1 MSKFFATI
9 IIVSMILC
17 IGFSS
22 PAISDTEKQT
32 LTYIVKQEPE
42 VLDPGLAAEYSVMAI
57 FPNIFEGLT
66 RIDNH
71 GLIQPGVGE
80 RTEVSE
86 DGLTYTF
93 HLNKNAKWCDGK
105 PLTSHDFV
113 YAWERVIN
121 PATGADYAWV
131 MLPYIKNAQKYYD
144 GKVGFEEV
152 GISAK
157 DDYTLEVT
165 LEEPTPFFTE
175 LTAFWTYAPVR
186 KDIVES
192 GADWHR
198 KAETLICNGAF
209 KVSEIKF
216 GQCLTLVRNENYHNK
231 ERVHLDR
238 IKYEFV
244 EDANTALSAFEAGK
258 ADGISF
264 LPDSEIPRLK
274 MTSDAFRSLPKV
286 ETQFIDINVKEKPFD
301 DVRVR
306 KALNLA
312 INKKE
317 IVDNVLRGGQIPA
330 TALVPPGIT
339 FGGEDFRNVGGDF
352 GISPT
357 GNIEK
362 AKKLLAEAGYPDGK
376 GFPTIRIK
384 TNGDKEYE
392 VIAKMW
398 EDNLGIKSELVTR
411 EWKIHIKELK
421 ALDFKVARGG
431 WTGDYNHP
439 STFLDIFTPNSGTN
453 YTNWLDEEYVRII
466 RAAHK
471 ETDTKKQLDLYHQA
485 EKILIDASPI
495 IPLYYN
501 RFSILM
507 NPEVKDWFQ
516 SPLGTIIFSSA
527 YKVK

>member
-1 MSKFFATI
+1 MSKNLTFITMVLMIMCFCWSAPVFA
-9 IIVSMILC
+9 SN
-17 IGFSS
+17 
-22 PAISDTEKQT
+22 EKKT
-32 LTYIVKQEPE
+32 ATYIVKHEPE
-42 VLDPGLAAEYSVMAI
+42 VLDPGLAAEYSHMAI
-57 FPNIFEGLT
+57 MPNIFEGLK

-71 GLIQPGVGE
+71 GKLQPGVAE
-80 RTEVSE
+80 KTVISE

-93 HLNKNAKWCDGK
+93 YLNKNAKWCDGK

-121 PATGADYAWV
+121 AATGADYAWL
-131 MLPYIKNAQKYYD
+131 MLPYIKNAQAYFDK
-144 GKVGFEEV
+144 KVGFEKV
-152 GISAK
+152 GILAI

-165 LEEPTPFFTE
+165 LAEPTPYFAE
-175 LTAFWTYAPVR
+175 LTAFWSYAPVR
-186 KDIVES
+186 KDVVES
-192 GADWHR
+192 GAGWHR

-209 KVSEIKF
+209 RVSNIKF
-216 GQCLTLVRNENYHNK
+216 GQSLTLVRNENYHDK
-231 ERVHLDR
+231 ERVQLDVV
-238 IKYEFV
+238 KYEFV

-258 ADGISF
+258 VDGISF

-274 MTSDAFRSLPKV
+274 MTSNSFKSLPKI
-286 ETQFIDINVKEKPFD
+286 ETQFIDINVKEKPYD

-306 KALNLA
+306 RALNLA

-317 IVDNVLRGGQIPA
+317 IVDSVLRGGQIPA

-339 FGGEDFRNVGGDF
+339 FGGEDFRLAGGDLE
-352 GISPT
+352 GSTT
-357 GNIEK
+357 GDIEE
-362 AKKLLAEAGYPDGK
+362 ARRLLADAGYPGGK
-376 GFPTIRIK
+376 GFPIVKIK

-398 EDNLGIKSELVTR
+398 EDNLGIKTELITR

-421 ALDFKVARGG
+421 ALEFQIARGG

-453 YTNWLDEEYVRII
+453 YTNWLDDEYVNII
-466 RAAHK
+466 MAAHK
-471 ETDTKKQLDLYHQA
+471 ETDTKKQLELYHQA
-485 EKILIDASPI
+485 EKILIDAAPI

-507 NPEVKDWFQ
+507 KPDLKGWYQ
-516 SPLGTIIFSSA
+516 SPLGIFIFGDA
-527 YKVK
+527 YIEK